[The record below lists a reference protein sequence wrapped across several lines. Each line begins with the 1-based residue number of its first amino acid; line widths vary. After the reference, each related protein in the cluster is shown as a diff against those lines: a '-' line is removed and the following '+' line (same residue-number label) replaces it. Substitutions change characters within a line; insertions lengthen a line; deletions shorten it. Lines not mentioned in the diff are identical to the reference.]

1 MGLRTLFTK
10 IKSWIRRTWRKLTS
24 IVVAVGTTIG
34 AVFLFLASIGA
45 ITILGHSGDV
55 MCAGTIDDP
64 CYTYINFTAEK
75 NFWIDFSDHTPY
87 GLNDTLEFV
96 PDVQSWK
103 IQHSWLSE
111 WKDFSD
117 TMVYFEKNNDYQVR
131 IVSYKVNPYD
141 HVKWSAFDGLVGAD
155 FLADTNPNNYKE
167 TLEWNG
173 KVLDLY
179 PLNMEFD
186 EKGNKILLKDDKT
199 SNDGYTFKTISE
211 KVTEVW
217 KDGEMLWKVQHSCTP
232 WQVKDFRKTK
242 ETAYPYGGKCTDTIE
257 GSENLVLF
265 GESICHVT
273 SNYTPEN
280 ILEGKFGY
288 SECWKYPSNNGTT
301 TYSIKGKNSVVNFI
315 TPYDPLLISET
326 DLIAYW
332 PLNETSGTTMYN
344 YGSTETYSMIH
355 WDAGDF
361 TWETNCGYGD
371 GTGPCAEGYGVDSG
385 FSYDTPY
392 VISRS
397 KDVSIIGWV
406 QPKDCSSART
416 WDRHFGQGG
425 SLEIVTGSDGS
436 EVCGQ
441 FRDSGGSYDKRCTDC
456 HEGEWYL
463 MMVTQ
468 NSSTNISKMYHNC
481 SQLGA
486 DFTGNSDWYTT
497 NKFAIGGET
506 NGNYQNSSLAH
517 IASYDA
523 TLTVADCLAFMDA
536 TNGTAP
542 EPPADTCTYSSG
554 DWEIDCDDNCS
565 ITSAVA
571 IDSGYNITIT
581 GTGTF
586 STTKNITGFTNL
598 RIEGTDS
605 SNRCVVT
612 CSAGG
617 CFNQ

>member
-155 FLADTNPNNYKE
+155 FLADTNPNTYKE

-217 KDGEMLWKVQHSCTP
+217 KHGEKYWTITHGAVPFQVDDIRKSLEYAYLEKGYRTDSIEGKGELVIKNDRICLKDSKNVTGDGWVNGWDECLLYSQQYLNISGNMIPTTNLTVNKEKGIATYLSPFDPVISNY
-232 WQVKDFRKTK
+232 KTK
-242 ETAYPYGGKCTDTIE
+242 NASFPVEAGSGTSWIDYAAEPSNHSTTISGTHTWVSGLGN
-257 GSENLVLF
+257 GSTYASEF
-265 GESICHVT
+265 GAGSYSSM
-273 SNYTPEN
+273 SNY
-280 ILEGKFGY
+280 
-288 SECWKYPSNNGTT
+288 
-301 TYSIKGKNSVVNFI
+301 
-315 TPYDPLLISET
+315 
-326 DLIAYW
+326 A
-332 PLNETSGTTMYN
+332 
-344 YGSTETYSMIH
+344 
-355 WDAGDF
+355 DF
-361 TWETNCGYGD
+361 S
-371 GTGPCAEGYGVDSG
+371 GVDS
-385 FSYDTPY
+385 FEIAFAFNT
-392 VISRS
+392 
-397 KDVSIIGWV
+397 
-406 QPKDCSSART
+406 SSASAEQTLFMASGNSVEIRIKT
-416 WDRHFGQGG
+416 RHNR
-425 SLEIVTGSDGS
+425 IVFTADLAS
-436 EVCGQ
+436 
-441 FRDSGGSYDKRCTDC
+441 TDC
-456 HEGEWYL
+456 
-463 MMVTQ
+463 
-468 NSSTNISKMYHNC
+468 NI
-481 SQLGA
+481 
-486 DFTGNSDWYTT
+486 DWY
-497 NKFAIGGET
+497 E
-506 NGNYQNSSLAH
+506 
-517 IASYDA
+517 YDA
-523 TLTVADCLAFMDA
+523 FLVDNTIYFVNLWYSGSQCGIIVDKVSKRTESASGVLDSVTNYARFAKDDSVDFEGRIDCVSVYLG
-536 TNGTAP
+536 NNLNTAARSDLYD
-542 EPPADTCTYSSG
+542 ECMVVSTPADTCTYTSG
-554 DWEIDCDDNCS
+554 DWDVLCSDDCS

-571 IDSGYNITIT
+571 IDSGNNITIT

-586 STTKNITGFTNL
+586 STTKNITGWTNL
-598 RIEGTDS
+598 RIAGTDS

-612 CSAGG
+612 CKEGG